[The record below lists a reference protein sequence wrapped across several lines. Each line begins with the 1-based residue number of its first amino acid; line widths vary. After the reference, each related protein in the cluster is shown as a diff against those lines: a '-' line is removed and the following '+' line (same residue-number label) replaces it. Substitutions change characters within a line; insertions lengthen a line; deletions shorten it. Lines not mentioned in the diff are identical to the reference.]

1 MHFPSFAPA
10 KNFAPAKKEEEKEVE
25 TDPAAATAH
34 DDDDDLSLRGLRL
47 IRARERE
54 SEREKQENFVKRIK
68 RQPLVSSNGFKRTK
82 YAAERSLFF
91 SELQSIQRLDMSAIY
106 VLLLLLLMLFLM
118 LMLLSFVPRARRLRS
133 CLTSLSLSLFY
144 IMERQQIKLSDNS
157 VRSSLPAEPVLLSPR
172 CLLVVLA
179 SSVPF
184 FVLVPLPVRNLR
196 VVNSHLPRPPSVCL
210 PRVVLCVYRT
220 GSSTRANRTGR
231 KKRPNRGRRGMRL
244 GRSIAPLVLGQG

>member
-106 VLLLLLLMLFLM
+106 VLLLLFLLCASLLCVVVVNVVFDVNVTLVRSARSTTEI
-118 LMLLSFVPRARRLRS
+118 LPDLSFFI
-133 CLTSLSLSLFY
+133 SLLY
-144 IMERQQIKLSDNS
+144 NGTTT
-157 VRSSLPAEPVLLSPR
+157 
-172 CLLVVLA
+172 
-179 SSVPF
+179 
-184 FVLVPLPVRNLR
+184 N
-196 VVNSHLPRPPSVCL
+196 
-210 PRVVLCVYRT
+210 
-220 GSSTRANRTGR
+220 
-231 KKRPNRGRRGMRL
+231 
-244 GRSIAPLVLGQG
+244 